1 MKTYI
6 MSTMVVIAMG
16 LTACG
21 QGPRGFNGKDGAPGP
36 TGPAAPVPTPP
47 VVDTEQEDINEIVDQ
62 KNIDRALL
70 AQAPLTA
77 GLSCA
82 VVKVVSGQCLT
93 YHASYTNGCV
103 NNTNA
108 IVTTGTTYTYLYKGS
123 FNQPNSSNS
132 DPILLLPPALRSTFA
147 GSNFK
152 IICTGQIVVRESNY
166 YDFSTNSDDGSL
178 LYVNNSLIVNND
190 NNHGMTLKTG
200 STLLYRGVQP
210 FQVQYAQTGG
220 GNYGL
225 VIQAG
230 GVTIDPKYY
239 FH

>member
-1 MKTYI
+1 MKKLFALLLCA
-6 MSTMVVIAMG
+6 TMVG
-16 LTACG
+16 CG
-21 QGPRGFNGKDGAPGP
+21 PGFQVQNTPYSP
-36 TGPAAPVPTPP
+36 PQPEPAPVPTPP
-47 VVDTEQEDINEIVDQ
+47 AVDIEQEDIDEMIAQ
-62 KNIDRALL
+62 KNADRAIL

-77 GLSCA
+77 GLSCT
-82 VVKVVSGQCLT
+82 VVKVASGQCLT

-123 FNQPNSSNS
+123 FNQSNSGGS

-152 IICTGQIVVRESNY
+152 IVCTGQIVVRESNY
-166 YDFSTNSDDGSL
+166 YNFSTNSDDGSL

-200 STLLYRGVQP
+200 SVLLYRGVQP

-230 GVTIDPKYY
+230 GATIDPKYY

>member
-1 MKTYI
+1 MKNVI
-6 MSTMVVIAMG
+6 GIIVIALA

-21 QGPRGFNGKDGAPGP
+21 QGPRGNDGRDGAPGP

-47 VVDTEQEDINEIVDQ
+47 AVDIEQEDIDEMIAQ
-62 KNIDRALL
+62 KNADRAIL

-77 GLSCA
+77 GLSCT
-82 VVKVVSGQCLT
+82 VVKVASGQCLT

-123 FNQPNSSNS
+123 FNQPSSGGS

-152 IICTGQIVVRESNY
+152 IVCTGQIVVRESNY
-166 YDFSTNSDDGSL
+166 YNFSTNSDDGSL
-178 LYVNNSLIVNND
+178 LYVNNALVVNND
-190 NNHGMTLKTG
+190 NNHGMTLKSG
-200 STLLYRGVQP
+200 SALLYRGVQP
-210 FQVQYAQTGG
+210 FQIQYAQTGG
-220 GNYGL
+220 GSYGL
-225 VIQAG
+225 VLQAG
-230 GVTIDPKYY
+230 GATIDPKYY